1 MSKSDLKTAMQSLQV
16 NKPLRLQARAPSFV
30 APAPTF
36 VNPTEVENTTP
47 VAIPT
52 QVELQTQAAKVT
64 PVELSTVARLAT
76 EASIQ
81 PSVDQQTQVPEE
93 AQATVPTKDHSQT
106 EVQNE
111 TQVVNE
117 HPVSI
122 TTVVRKSTQVSKSA
136 PNASSRQA
144 IEQDSS
150 VVLEARASAGLEK
163 GYTRLPNTVL
173 MKMAHGDLT
182 RSEIKILLLIA
193 RFTISFQRKLAPL
206 SKTVLERQ
214 SGLRG
219 AAVLEALSGLVSK
232 QLIIKEQGDQH
243 RPNMLGL
250 VLPSDWDQL
259 VGTSETPVAKSTL
272 VQKQTQAQNKAEV
285 TNTVPVANQTLG
297 EVEKT
302 TPAPV
307 GNTSPFKD
315 TKIYSNKNSHSPLPE
330 LLQKYFDELKPAKK
344 RESELK
350 AFQEL
355 CEDYSSEDIV
365 DCLTIV
371 LKRGVG
377 SAGQPCH
384 SPMAFLSKAMDS
396 VFVEV
401 EETRKR
407 SRAREDRDQREADAK
422 RLQTEKDAQEAAD
435 WAVKE
440 SAFIA
445 AFPSTSEQTEILA
458 QLCANLP
465 FKLSGELARVMGI
478 GKWLDQK
485 QF

>member
-1 MSKSDLKTAMQSLQV
+1 
-16 NKPLRLQARAPSFV
+16 
-30 APAPTF
+30 
-36 VNPTEVENTTP
+36 
-47 VAIPT
+47 
-52 QVELQTQAAKVT
+52 
-64 PVELSTVARLAT
+64 
-76 EASIQ
+76 
-81 PSVDQQTQVPEE
+81 
-93 AQATVPTKDHSQT
+93 
-106 EVQNE
+106 
-111 TQVVNE
+111 
-117 HPVSI
+117 
-122 TTVVRKSTQVSKSA
+122 
-136 PNASSRQA
+136 
-144 IEQDSS
+144 
-150 VVLEARASAGLEK
+150 
-163 GYTRLPNTVL
+163 
-173 MKMAHGDLT
+173 
-182 RSEIKILLLIA
+182 
-193 RFTISFQRKLAPL
+193 
-206 SKTVLERQ
+206 
-214 SGLRG
+214 
-219 AAVLEALSGLVSK
+219 
-232 QLIIKEQGDQH
+232 
-243 RPNMLGL
+243 
-250 VLPSDWDQL
+250 
-259 VGTSETPVAKSTL
+259 
-272 VQKQTQAQNKAEV
+272 
-285 TNTVPVANQTLG
+285 
-297 EVEKT
+297 
-302 TPAPV
+302 
-307 GNTSPFKD
+307 
-315 TKIYSNKNSHSPLPE
+315 
-330 LLQKYFDELKPAKK
+330 
-344 RESELK
+344 LK